1 VSEATAGRRQ
11 AGSAVGHPTGPRATG
26 PTLDRRRVLRLA
38 LALPAAAAFVSGCSG
53 ATARRK
59 EPDPLVALADAA
71 RADVALAAAAVA
83 ADPGLSARIEPL
95 RAARAEHA
103 AALDAEVV
111 RVGGVPGAAAP
122 TSVGPTAAP
131 AAPSGSAPASA
142 AAGTSPSASVTPRVV
157 TLAQVRD
164 AVAASQRGAADLVP
178 GLPAERV
185 GLVASVAACCA
196 AYAVVLA

>member
-1 VSEATAGRRQ
+1 MSEATAGRRQ
-11 AGSAVGHPTGPRATG
+11 AGSAVGQPIGPRATG
-26 PTLDRRRVLRLA
+26 PALDRRRVLRLA
-38 LALPAAAAFVSGCSG
+38 LALPAAAALVGGCSG
-53 ATARRK
+53 VTARRK

-71 RADVALAAAAVA
+71 RADAALAAAALA

-111 RVGGVPGAAAP
+111 RVGG
-122 TSVGPTAAP
+122 AP
-131 AAPSGSAPASA
+131 AAPPTGSAQASA
-142 AAGTSPSASVTPRVV
+142 AAGTSPPASVTPRVV

>member
-1 VSEATAGRRQ
+1 MSEATAGRRQ
-11 AGSAVGHPTGPRATG
+11 AGSTVGHPTGRRATG

-71 RADVALAAAAVA
+71 RADVALATAAVA

-111 RVGGVPGAAAP
+111 RVGGVPGAP
-122 TSVGPTAAP
+122 TDVGPTAAP
-131 AAPSGSAPASA
+131 AAPPSGSAPASA
-142 AAGTSPSASVTPRVV
+142 TAGTSPPASVTPQVV

-164 AVAASQRGAADLVP
+164 ALAASHRGAADLVP